1 MASCEDFFYEIYS
14 SVREKGISEAFYN
27 QLDKMKFQDKHRY
40 KSVRDHWEY
49 AYKKISNEPLQ
60 KETELKS

>member
-1 MASCEDFFYEIYS
+1 MASCEDFFYEIYN

-49 AYKKISNEPLQ
+49 AYKKISKESLQ